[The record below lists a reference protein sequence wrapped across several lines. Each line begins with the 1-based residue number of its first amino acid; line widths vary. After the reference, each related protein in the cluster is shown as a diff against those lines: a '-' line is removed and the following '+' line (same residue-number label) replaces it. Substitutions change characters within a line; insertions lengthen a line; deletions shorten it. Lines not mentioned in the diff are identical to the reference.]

1 MASDDTTG
9 HLYTAWHPLF
19 VWLIQHVLTAE
30 WWDVLPEA
38 QLTLEPQRAD
48 AIIIRRKDVAGT
60 PEEPEYLRS
69 VLSALRPHNVIHFK
83 GATDELEVADVFQVI
98 AYTAQWM
105 NLRGVTEPGDVSIR
119 VVASS
124 ISPRFLRQVKAMGG
138 AVEATDM
145 RGVLEGHLGVFPLRV
160 VDAVAAYPS
169 AHEHLLYSVSSDVLR
184 DPSRLPPLDARE
196 MRLYHLLAQ
205 SVRQDR
211 RDPTK
216 KRRVMKDRELVDMT
230 MDQVRRMIVESLTP
244 EELLASIAGLDA
256 DQVLSRY
263 KPEERLRGIPPEER
277 LRDVPPEHAILALSD
292 TMLAQLPETL
302 LVGLPE
308 EIQAKVRARL
318 GR

>member
-1 MASDDTTG
+1 MTADDTTG

-19 VWLIQHVLTAE
+19 VWLIQQVLAAE

-48 AIIIRRKDVAGT
+48 AIVIRRRD
-60 PEEPEYLRS
+60 
-69 VLSALRPHNVIHFK
+69 
-83 GATDELEVADVFQVI
+83 VADVFQVI

-105 NLRGVTEPGDVSIR
+105 NLRGLTEPGDVSIR

-138 AVEATDM
+138 AVEATGM

-169 AHEHLLYSVSSDVLR
+169 AHEHLLYGVSADVLR

-196 MRLYHLLAQ
+196 TRLYHLLAQ
-205 SVRQDR
+205 GVRQDR

-244 EELLASIAGLDA
+244 EERVAGLT
-256 DQVLSRY
+256 S
-263 KPEERLRGIPPEER
+263 EERLRGIPPEER
-277 LRDVPPEHAILALSD
+277 LRDVSPEHAILALSD
-292 TMLAQLPETL
+292 TMLAQLPETFL
-302 LVGLPE
+302 AGLPE
-308 EIQAKVRARL
+308 DVQAKVRARL

>member
-1 MASDDTTG
+1 M
-9 HLYTAWHPLF
+9 
-19 VWLIQHVLTAE
+19 
-30 WWDVLPEA
+30 
-38 QLTLEPQRAD
+38 
-48 AIIIRRKDVAGT
+48 
-60 PEEPEYLRS
+60 
-69 VLSALRPHNVIHFK
+69 LSALGPHNVIHFK

-105 NLRGVTEPGDVSIR
+105 NLRGLAEPGDVSIR

-124 ISPRFLRQVKAMGG
+124 ISPRFLRQVTAMGG

-169 AHEHLLYSVSSDVLR
+169 AHEHLLYGVSADALR
-184 DPSRLPPLDARE
+184 DPSRLPPLDAWKTG
-196 MRLYHLLAQ
+196 LCHLLAQ

-211 RDPTK
+211 RDPTR
-216 KRRVMKDRELVDMT
+216 KRRVRKDRELVDMT
-230 MDQVRRMIVESLTP
+230 MDQVHRLIVESLTP
-244 EELLASIAGLDA
+244 EERLASIADLDA
-256 DQVLSRY
+256 NQVRSRY
-263 KPEERLRGIPPEER
+263 KPEERLRGVSPEERLRGIPPEER

>member
-1 MASDDTTG
+1 MAADDATA

-19 VWLIQHVLTAE
+19 VWLIRHLLAAE

-48 AIIIRRKDVAGT
+48 AIIIRRRDAPGT

-105 NLRGVTEPGDVSIR
+105 NLRGVTEPADVSIR

-138 AVEATDM
+138 AVEATAL

-160 VDAVAAYPS
+160 VDAVAAYPN
-169 AHEHLLYSVSSDVLR
+169 AHEHLLYSVSSDALR

-230 MDQVRRMIVESLTP
+230 MDQVRRMIVESLTL
-244 EELLASIAGLDA
+244 EERLAGLT
-256 DQVLSRY
+256 
-263 KPEERLRGIPPEER
+263 PEDRLRGVPAEDRLRGIPPEDR
-277 LRDVPPEHAILALSD
+277 LRGVSPEHAILALSD
-292 TMLAQLPETL
+292 TMLAQLPESF

-308 EIQAKVRARL
+308 DVQARIRARL